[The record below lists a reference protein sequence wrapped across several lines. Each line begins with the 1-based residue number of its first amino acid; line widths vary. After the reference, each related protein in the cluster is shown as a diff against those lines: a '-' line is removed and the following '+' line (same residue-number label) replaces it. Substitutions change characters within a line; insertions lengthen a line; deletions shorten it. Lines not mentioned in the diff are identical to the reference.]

1 MIFMILVVIS
11 VQGHQCKVERT
22 QTQISVPNFMA
33 IRPTNIV
40 ISRATCL
47 AKKKKKDDNKV
58 GYFHCEAEEHVFCF
72 SLWLNVSSQFYRQH
86 PASPCMCLLASV
98 TTTSGDVTAHWHTL
112 VYIAAATWG
121 DHRRSPKTRFLAGA
135 KLLFQSQIWIL
146 LLPLPPKKA
155 LMKRIDKNTY
165 THTQG
170 G

>member
-58 GYFHCEAEEHVFCF
+58 GYFHSEAEEHVFCF
-72 SLWLNVSSQFYRQH
+72 SLWLNVSSQFNWQH
-86 PASPCMCLLASV
+86 PASRCMCLLASV
-98 TTTSGDVTAHWHTL
+98 TTTSGDVTAHWRTL